1 MSINKHVAKI
11 HFLDGEMKVLNK
23 CLLKKNFKIDRI
35 YKNGKEL
42 INSDVMTSHK
52 ISFRYLFQT

>member
-23 CLLKKNFKIDRI
+23 CLLKKNCKIDRI

-42 INSDVMTSHK
+42 RQLSK
-52 ISFRYLFQT
+52 